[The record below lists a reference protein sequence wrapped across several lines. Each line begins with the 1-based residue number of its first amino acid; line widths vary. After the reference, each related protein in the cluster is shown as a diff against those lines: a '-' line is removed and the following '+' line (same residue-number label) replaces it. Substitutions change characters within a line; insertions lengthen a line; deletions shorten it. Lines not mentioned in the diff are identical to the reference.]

1 MKPIKP
7 FDILITCSLLFTI
20 TACRKDVSVADKDS
34 TTTQGSG
41 SPRPAAIPH
50 HDSASHQ
57 PVGDSTQVTP
67 PFPVTTPVAISSC
80 SFAPIYGDTI
90 IFPQPAVNG
99 QDYIFNVVNSPG
111 TGKYFAWPQG
121 MVIDPNTGAINL
133 TKSETGLKY
142 AIGFVRDGSTDTC
155 LSTLVVGG
163 AAYMDSIYVI
173 ADGQTAALPYYD
185 ANPVLASVCAGGGCT
200 FDVNGKAA
208 SQKVI
213 VNKTTGI
220 IDLEKTLNGSGL
232 SGVLGGAFGLLP
244 VNGSTVT
251 TTIYYKLNDASNN
264 ALQHID
270 VQLQYYDTRSA
281 IGAGLL
287 GNVLNK
293 LNNLLSGNMISNY
306 ANPRPP
312 LIMIVRR

>member
-1 MKPIKP
+1 MKPVKP
-7 FDILITCSLLFTI
+7 AEILVVCSLLLII
-20 TACRKDVSVADKDS
+20 TSCRKEVSVTDKAP
-34 TTTQGSG
+34 TQGSS
-41 SPRPAAIPH
+41 SPRPTATPH
-50 HDSASHQ
+50 HDTTSHQ
-57 PVGDSTQVTP
+57 PVGDTTQVTP
-67 PFPVTTPVAISSC
+67 PFPVSTPAAASSC

-90 IFPQPAVNG
+90 IFPQPTANG

-121 MVIDPNTGAINL
+121 MVIDANTGAINL

-142 AIGFVRDGSTDTC
+142 AIGFVKDGTTDTC

-173 ADGQTAALPYYD
+173 ADGQTTALPYYD
-185 ANPVLASVCAGGGCT
+185 ANPTLAGVCAGGGCT
-200 FDVNGKAA
+200 FDVNGTAA

-213 VNKTTGI
+213 VNKTTGV

-251 TTIYYKLNDASNN
+251 TTIYYKLNDPSNR

-270 VQLQYYDTRSA
+270 VQLQYYDTRSS

>member
-1 MKPIKP
+1 MKLKPIN
-7 FDILITCSLLFTI
+7 ILVAGTLLLLM
-20 TACRKDVSVADKDS
+20 TACRKEVSVTEKQPDAS
-34 TTTQGSG
+34 QGST
-41 SPRPAAIPH
+41 RPAAV
-50 HDSASHQ
+50 HDTTLHQ
-57 PVGDSTQVTP
+57 HTGDTTQVIP
-67 PFPVTTPVAISSC
+67 PFPETTPTAASAC

-99 QDYIFNVVNSPG
+99 QDYIFNVVNNPG

-142 AIGFVRDGSTDTC
+142 AIGFVRAGTTDTC
-155 LSTLVVGG
+155 LSPLVVGG
-163 AAYMDSIYVI
+163 AAYMDSVYVL
-173 ADGQTAALPYYD
+173 AEGQDTAFPYYD
-185 ANPVLASVCAGGGCT
+185 ANPVLANVCAGGGCT
-200 FDVNGKAA
+200 FDVNGAA
-208 SQKVI
+208 AAKKVI
-213 VNKTTGI
+213 VDRVTGK
-220 IDLEKTLNGSGL
+220 IDLYKTLNGSGL
-232 SGVLGGAFGLLP
+232 SGLLGGAFGLLP
-244 VNGSTVT
+244 VNGSSVT
-251 TTIYYKLNDASNN
+251 ATIYYKLNDASNN

-281 IGAGLL
+281 IGGGLL
-287 GNVLNK
+287 GIVVNK

>member
-1 MKPIKP
+1 
-7 FDILITCSLLFTI
+7 
-20 TACRKDVSVADKDS
+20 
-34 TTTQGSG
+34 
-41 SPRPAAIPH
+41 
-50 HDSASHQ
+50 
-57 PVGDSTQVTP
+57 
-67 PFPVTTPVAISSC
+67 
-80 SFAPIYGDTI
+80 
-90 IFPQPAVNG
+90 
-99 QDYIFNVVNSPG
+99 
-111 TGKYFAWPQG
+111 

-185 ANPVLASVCAGGGCT
+185 ANPILASVCAGGGCT
-200 FDVNGKAA
+200 FDVTGKAA